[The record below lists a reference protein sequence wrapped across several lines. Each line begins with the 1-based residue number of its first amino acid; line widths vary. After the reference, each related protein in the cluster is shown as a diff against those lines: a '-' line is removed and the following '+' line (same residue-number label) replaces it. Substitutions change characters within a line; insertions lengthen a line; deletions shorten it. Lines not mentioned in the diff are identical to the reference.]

1 MSRQIKPGKGLLQ
14 EALGAFLFHCKYE
27 KGLNDKTL
35 VAYKTDLAQFCARLP
50 QGPLAMQSITREM
63 IKDYLQ
69 ALSCFKPKTI
79 KRKIAS
85 LKAFFSFYEYEQADF
100 INPLRKMRIHPKEP
114 LVIPT
119 VMEGDEIKL
128 VLDYLYRLRN
138 ENHEKTTWRYK
149 AQVRDIAVVE
159 LLFATGI
166 RVSEL
171 CQLQCRDVDLGRG
184 NIKVYGK
191 GSKERIIQIGASE
204 VLDILHEYKRLFA
217 PSTYFWL
224 NRLGNPLSTQSV
236 RGLVKRCVEALKLE
250 KHITPHTFRHT
261 FATLLLEEDVDIKYI
276 QHMLGHSSIVT
287 TQIYTHVNV
296 HKQKMILQ
304 SKHPRTRW
312 NLQSGLPYGHQSAND
327 GDAEA

>member
-1 MSRQIKPGKGLLQ
+1 MSQSIKPSRELLQ
-14 EALGAFLFHCKYE
+14 EALEAFLFHCRYE
-27 KGLNDKTL
+27 KRLNDKTL
-35 VAYKTDLAQFCARLP
+35 VAYKTDLMQFCARLP
-50 QGPLAMQSITREM
+50 KGQLTMQSITREM

-69 ALSCFKPKTI
+69 ALSGFKPKTI

-85 LKAFFSFYEYEQADF
+85 LKAFFSFYEYEREDF

-119 VMEGDEIKL
+119 VMEGDEIRAIL
-128 VLDYLYRLRN
+128 GYLYRLRS
-138 ENHEKTTWRYK
+138 ENHEKTAWRYK

-184 NIKVYGK
+184 CIKVYGK

-204 VLDILHEYKRLFA
+204 VIDVLFEYKCLFS
-217 PSTYFWL
+217 PSTCFWL

-236 RGLVKRCVEALKLE
+236 RGLVRRCVEALKLE

-312 NLQSGLPYGHQSAND
+312 TLQSDLPHGHQSAD
-327 GDAEA
+327 EGDAEA